1 MTTTRKKRPPCTTC
15 SGSGLVPGPCVDASG
30 RRVTCARPG
39 ACPHDQDGDV
49 PCPDC
54 RGARGPLECAVCR
67 TTTAVA
73 YVIHPCL
80 CGGEPVC
87 LACDDS
93 TEDDPAPGCL
103 SLDAAREAR
112 DLVRSDRWER
122 LERGR

>member
-1 MTTTRKKRPPCTTC
+1 
-15 SGSGLVPGPCVDASG
+15 VDASG

-67 TTTAVA
+67 TTTAAA
-73 YVIHPCL
+73 YTIHPCV

-87 LACDDS
+87 LGCDDAS
-93 TEDDPAPGCL
+93 CTEDEPARPGCL
-103 SLDAAREAR
+103 SLDGHREAR
-112 DLVRSDRWER
+112 ALIWADRWER
-122 LERGR
+122 